1 MRSEDQNNPW
11 AVPPDLTLDNEELNA
26 VDNLVN
32 NEALGFDA
40 PVNILLAGNSGDGK
54 STLANAML
62 GVDLAETG
70 AGFPVTKGIR
80 CYEYRDKPLTLFDT
94 EGFEVLD
101 AERTVG
107 AVREVIES
115 CRKNEDSKQHVHI
128 VWLCIS
134 ATSRRLQQVHIDLVR
149 LCSELQ
155 IPVIVVVTKSY
166 LKDDSSEAFL
176 KVIGDSLPEADSI
189 IPVLAKEMYFGKLHV
204 APFGLVQLL
213 DATLSLIPT
222 ACQAALKFSQVA
234 DFNRKL
240 EAATKVVNVT
250 ALASVGLSFPAA
262 FVPGGHAALLVPLEM
277 NMIRQI
283 NRALGINLEK
293 QGQMAVAKGTL
304 GIVMATVGGKLIFT
318 ETMKFIPF
326 VGQITSTLVGGTI
339 AGTVVKIFGTAYI
352 AAVSEM
358 VRAGTSPTAGSI
370 IDAIAS
376 ALSTHQHQVVSG
388 ATTLIEETIRK
399 QKQ

>member
-1 MRSEDQNNPW
+1 MRSENQDDPW
-11 AVPPDLTLDNEELNA
+11 ALPPNLTLDNKELNE

-62 GVDLAETG
+62 GVELATTG
-70 AGFPVTKGIR
+70 TGFPVTKGIQ

-101 AERTVG
+101 AKRTIS
-107 AVREVIES
+107 AVKELIES
-115 CRKNEDSKQHVHI
+115 RRNQRDSKQHIHI
-128 VWLCIS
+128 VWLCIA

-155 IPVIVVVTKSY
+155 IPVIVVITKSY

-189 IPVLAKEMYFGKLHV
+189 IPVLAKEMYFGKLRV

-240 EAATKVVNVT
+240 EAATKVVDVT
-250 ALASVGLSFPAA
+250 AVAAIGLSLPAA
-262 FVPGGHAALLVPLEM
+262 FVPGGHAGLLVPLEV
-277 NMIRQI
+277 NMIHQI
-283 NRALGINLEK
+283 NKALGINLDK
-293 QGQMAVAKGTL
+293 QKQIAIAKGTL
-304 GIVMATVGGKLIFT
+304 GVVMATVGGKLLFT

-326 VGQITSTLVGGTI
+326 VGQLTATLVGGTI

-352 AAVSEM
+352 ASVGSM
-358 VRAGTSPTAGSI
+358 VREGASPTAGSI
-370 IDAIAS
+370 IEAISS
-376 ALSTHQHQVVSG
+376 ALSTNQHQVVSG
-388 ATTLIEETIRK
+388 ATTLIEEVIRK
-399 QKQ
+399 QKP

>member
-1 MRSEDQNNPW
+1 MKSEDQDDPW
-11 AVPPDLTLDNEELNA
+11 AVPPDLTLDSEELNE

-40 PVNILLAGNSGDGK
+40 PVNILLAGNTGDGK

-62 GVDLAETG
+62 GVELAATG
-70 AGFPVTKGIR
+70 TGFPVTKGIQ

-101 AERTVG
+101 SERTVG
-107 AVREVIES
+107 AVKELIES
-115 CRKNEDSKQHVHI
+115 RRRQKDSKQHIHI
-128 VWLCIS
+128 VWLCIA

-155 IPVIVVVTKSY
+155 IPIIVVITKSY
-166 LKDDSSEAFL
+166 LKDDASEAFL
-176 KVIGDSLPEADSI
+176 KVIGESLAEADSI
-189 IPVLAKEMYFGKLHV
+189 IPVLAKEMHLGKFRI

-213 DATLSLIPT
+213 NATLNLIPT
-222 ACQAALKFSQVA
+222 ACQAALKFSQIA

-250 ALASVGLSFPAA
+250 SLAAVGLSFPAA
-262 FVPGGHAALLVPLEM
+262 FVPGGHAALLVPLEI
-277 NMIRQI
+277 NMIHQI
-283 NRALGINLEK
+283 NKALGINLEK

-326 VGQITSTLVGGTI
+326 VGQIASSLIGGTI
-339 AGTVVKIFGTAYI
+339 AGTVVKIFGTTYI
-352 AAVSEM
+352 AAVGDM

-370 IDAIAS
+370 IDAISS
-376 ALSTHQHQVVSG
+376 ALSTHQHQIVSG
-388 ATTLIEETIRK
+388 ATTLIEESIRR
-399 QKQ
+399 QK

>member
-1 MRSEDQNNPW
+1 MRSEDQDNPW
-11 AVPPDLTLDNEELNA
+11 AVPPNLTLDSEELNE

-32 NEALGFDA
+32 NEALGFEA

-62 GVDLAETG
+62 GVELAATG
-70 AGFPVTKGIR
+70 TGFPVTKGIQ
-80 CYEYRDKPLTLFDT
+80 CYEYKDKPLTLFDT

-101 AERTVG
+101 SERTVG
-107 AVREVIES
+107 AVKELIES
-115 CRKNEDSKQHVHI
+115 RRRQKDSKQHIHI
-128 VWLCIS
+128 VWLCIA

-155 IPVIVVVTKSY
+155 IPIIAVITKSY

-176 KVIGDSLPEADSI
+176 KVIGESLPEADSI
-189 IPVLAKEMYFGKLHV
+189 IPVLAKEMHLGKLRV

-250 ALASVGLSFPAA
+250 SLAAVGLSFPAA
-262 FVPGGHAALLVPLEM
+262 FVPGGHAALLVPLEI
-277 NMIRQI
+277 NMIHQV

-326 VGQITSTLVGGTI
+326 VGQIASTLVGGTI
-339 AGTVVKIFGTAYI
+339 AGTVVKVFGTAYI
-352 AAVSEM
+352 AAVSDM

-370 IDAIAS
+370 IDAISS
-376 ALSTHQHQVVSG
+376 ALSTHQHQIVSG
-388 ATTLIEETIRK
+388 ATTLIEESIRR
-399 QKQ
+399 QK

>member
-1 MRSEDQNNPW
+1 MESGEQDNAW
-11 AVPPDLTLDNEELNA
+11 KVPPDLKLDDKELNA
-26 VDNLVN
+26 VDDRVN

-62 GVDLAETG
+62 GVDLAAVGT
-70 AGFPVTKGIR
+70 GFPVTKGIQ

-94 EGFEVLD
+94 EGFEILD
-101 AERTVG
+101 AERTVS
-107 AVREVIES
+107 AVKELIDSR
-115 CRKNEDSKQHVHI
+115 RKHKDSKQHIHI
-128 VWLCIS
+128 VWLCIA

-155 IPVIVVVTKSY
+155 IPVIVVITKSY

-176 KVIGDSLPEADSI
+176 KVIGESLPEADSI
-189 IPVLAKEMYFGKLHV
+189 IPVLAKEMHLGKLRV

-213 DATLSLIPT
+213 DATLNLIPV

-250 ALASVGLSFPAA
+250 SFAAVGLSFPAA
-262 FVPGGHAALLVPLEM
+262 FVPGGHAGLLIPLEA
-277 NMIRQI
+277 NMIHQI
-283 NRALGINLEK
+283 NKALGMKLDK
-293 QGQMAVAKGTL
+293 QQQIAIAKGTL
-304 GIVMATVGGKLIFT
+304 GIILATVGGKLLFT

-326 VGQITSTLVGGTI
+326 VGQLTSILVGGAI

-352 AAVSEM
+352 AAVGEM
-358 VRAGTSPTAGSI
+358 ARSGVSPTTGGI
-370 IDAIAS
+370 VDAMTS
-376 ALSTHQHQVVSG
+376 ALSIHQDQIVSS
-388 ATTLIEETIRK
+388 ATKFMGEAIKNRK
-399 QKQ
+399 

>member
-1 MRSEDQNNPW
+1 MRSESQNDPW
-11 AVPPDLTLDNEELNA
+11 AVPPDLTLDNAELND

-62 GVDLAETG
+62 GVDLAATG
-70 AGFPVTKGIR
+70 IGFPVTKGIQ

-101 AERTVG
+101 SERTVI
-107 AVREVIES
+107 AVKELIES
-115 CRKNEDSKQHVHI
+115 RRKQKDSKQHIHI
-128 VWLCIS
+128 VWFCIA
-134 ATSRRLQQVHIDLVR
+134 ATSRRLQQVHIDLVH

-155 IPVIVVVTKSY
+155 IPIIVVITKSY

-176 KVIGDSLPEADSI
+176 KVIGESLAEADSI
-189 IPVLAKEMYFGKLHV
+189 IPVLAKEMHLGKLRV

-213 DATLSLIPT
+213 DATLNLIPI

-250 ALASVGLSFPAA
+250 ALGAVGLSFPAA

-277 NMIRQI
+277 NMIHQI

-326 VGQITSTLVGGTI
+326 VGQIASTLVGGTI
-339 AGTVVKIFGTAYI
+339 AGTVIKIFGTAYI
-352 AAVSEM
+352 AAVGEM
-358 VRAGTSPTAGSI
+358 VRAGSSPTAGSI
-370 IDAIAS
+370 IDAISS
-376 ALSTHQHQVVSG
+376 ALSTHQHQIVSG
-388 ATTLIEETIRK
+388 ATTLIEESIRR
-399 QKQ
+399 QK

>member
-1 MRSEDQNNPW
+1 MRSENQEDPW
-11 AVPPDLTLDNEELNA
+11 AIPPDLTLDNKELNE

-62 GVDLAETG
+62 GVELAATG
-70 AGFPVTKGIR
+70 TGFPVTKGIQ

-94 EGFEVLD
+94 EGFEILD
-101 AERTVG
+101 AERTVS
-107 AVREVIES
+107 AVKELIES
-115 CRKNEDSKQHVHI
+115 RRKQKDSKQHIHI
-128 VWLCIS
+128 VWLCIA

-149 LCSELQ
+149 LCSKLQ
-155 IPVIVVVTKSY
+155 VPVIVVITKSY

-176 KVIGDSLPEADSI
+176 KVIGGSLPEADSI
-189 IPVLAKEMYFGKLHV
+189 IPVLAKEIYFGKLRV

-250 ALASVGLSFPAA
+250 ALGAVGLSFPAA
-262 FVPGGHAALLVPLEM
+262 FVPGGHAALLVPLEI
-277 NMIRQI
+277 NMIHQI

-293 QGQMAVAKGTL
+293 QGQIAVAKGTL

-352 AAVSEM
+352 AAVGDM

-370 IDAIAS
+370 IDAISS
-376 ALSTHQHQVVSG
+376 ALSTHQHQIVSG
-388 ATTLIEETIRK
+388 ATALMEEVIMK
-399 QKQ
+399 QKP

>member
-1 MRSEDQNNPW
+1 MRSEDQDNPW
-11 AVPPDLTLDNEELNA
+11 IVPPDLTLDTEELNA

-62 GVDLAETG
+62 GVDLAEAGT
-70 AGFPVTKGIR
+70 GFPVTKGIR

-101 AERTVG
+101 SERTVG
-107 AVREVIES
+107 AVKELIES
-115 CRKNEDSKQHVHI
+115 RRKKEDSKQHIHI
-128 VWLCIS
+128 VWLCIA

-155 IPVIVVVTKSY
+155 IPIIVVVTKSY

-176 KVIGDSLPEADSI
+176 KVIHDSLPDADGI
-189 IPVLAKEMYFGKLHV
+189 IPVLAKEMYFGKLRV

-234 DFNRKL
+234 DFARKL

-250 ALASVGLSFPAA
+250 ALAAVGLSFPAA
-262 FVPGGHAALLVPLEM
+262 FVPGGHAALLVPLEI

-283 NRALGINLEK
+283 NTALGINLEK

-304 GIVMATVGGKLIFT
+304 GIVMATVGGRLIFT

-326 VGQITSTLVGGTI
+326 IGQITSTLVGGTI

-352 AAVSEM
+352 TGVGEM
-358 VRAGTSPTAGSI
+358 IRAGTSPTAGSI
-370 IDAIAS
+370 INAIAS
-376 ALSTHQHQVVSG
+376 ALSTHQPQIVSG
-388 ATTLIEETIRK
+388 ATTLIEEAISK
-399 QKQ
+399 QKR

>member
-1 MRSEDQNNPW
+1 MKSEDQDDPW
-11 AVPPDLTLDNEELNA
+11 AVPPDLTLDSEELNE

-40 PVNILLAGNSGDGK
+40 PVNILLAGNTGDGK

-62 GVDLAETG
+62 GVELAATG
-70 AGFPVTKGIR
+70 TGFPVTKGIQ

-101 AERTVG
+101 SERTVG
-107 AVREVIES
+107 AVKELIES
-115 CRKNEDSKQHVHI
+115 RRRQKDSKQHIHI
-128 VWLCIS
+128 VWLCIA

-155 IPVIVVVTKSY
+155 IPIIVVITKSY
-166 LKDDSSEAFL
+166 LKDDASEAFL
-176 KVIGDSLPEADSI
+176 KVIGESLAEADSI
-189 IPVLAKEMYFGKLHV
+189 IPVLAKEMHLGKFRV

-213 DATLSLIPT
+213 NATLNLIPT
-222 ACQAALKFSQVA
+222 ACQAALKFSQIA

-250 ALASVGLSFPAA
+250 SLAAVGLSFPAA
-262 FVPGGHAALLVPLEM
+262 FVPGGHAALLVPLEI
-277 NMIRQI
+277 NMIHQI
-283 NRALGINLEK
+283 NKALGINLEK

-326 VGQITSTLVGGTI
+326 VGQIASSLIGGTI
-339 AGTVVKIFGTAYI
+339 AGTVVKIFGTTYI
-352 AAVSEM
+352 AAVGDM

-370 IDAIAS
+370 IDAISS
-376 ALSTHQHQVVSG
+376 ALSTHQHQIVSG
-388 ATTLIEETIRK
+388 ATTLIEESIRR
-399 QKQ
+399 QK

>member
-1 MRSEDQNNPW
+1 MGSEDQNDPW
-11 AVPPDLTLDNEELNA
+11 AVPPDLTLDSEELHE

-32 NEALGFDA
+32 NEALGFDS

-62 GVDLAETG
+62 GVELAATG
-70 AGFPVTKGIR
+70 TGFPVTKGIQ

-101 AERTVG
+101 SERTVG
-107 AVREVIES
+107 AVKELIES
-115 CRKNEDSKQHVHI
+115 CRKQKDSKQHIHI
-128 VWLCIS
+128 VWLCIA

-155 IPVIVVVTKSY
+155 IPVIVVITKSY
-166 LKDDSSEAFL
+166 LKDDSSKAFL
-176 KVIGDSLPEADSI
+176 KVISDSLPEADSI
-189 IPVLAKEMYFGKLHV
+189 IPALAKEMYFGKLRV

-213 DATLSLIPT
+213 DATLNLIPT
-222 ACQAALKFSQVA
+222 ACQSALKFSQVA

-240 EAATKVVNVT
+240 ETATKVVNVT
-250 ALASVGLSFPAA
+250 ALGAVSLSFPAA
-262 FVPGGHAALLVPLEM
+262 FVPGGHAALLIPLEM
-277 NMIRQI
+277 NMIHQI
-283 NRALGINLEK
+283 NRALGINLGK

-326 VGQITSTLVGGTI
+326 VGQIISTLVGGTI

-352 AAVSEM
+352 ATVGEM
-358 VRAGTSPTAGSI
+358 VRVGTSPTAGSI
-370 IDAIAS
+370 IDAISS
-376 ALSTHQHQVVSG
+376 ALSTHQHQIVSG
-388 ATTLIEETIRK
+388 ATTLIEESIRR
-399 QKQ
+399 QK

>member
-1 MRSEDQNNPW
+1 MRSEDQGDPW
-11 AVPPDLTLDNEELNA
+11 AVPPNLTLDNKELNE
-26 VDNLVN
+26 VDSLVN
-32 NEALGFDA
+32 NEALGFDS
-40 PVNILLAGNSGDGK
+40 PVNILLVGNSGDGK

-62 GVDLAETG
+62 GVDLAATG
-70 AGFPVTKGIR
+70 TGFPVTKGIR

-101 AERTVG
+101 SERTVG
-107 AVREVIES
+107 AVKELTES
-115 CRKNEDSKQHVHI
+115 RRKKEDGKQHIHI
-128 VWLCIS
+128 VWLCI
-134 ATSRRLQQVHIDLVR
+134 AAISRRLQQVHIDLVR

-155 IPVIVVVTKSY
+155 IPVIVVITKSY

-176 KVIGDSLPEADSI
+176 KAIGDFLPEADSI
-189 IPVLAKEMYFGKLHV
+189 IPVLAKEMYLGKLRV

-250 ALASVGLSFPAA
+250 SVAAVSLSFPAA

-277 NMIRQI
+277 NMIHQI

-304 GIVMATVGGKLIFT
+304 GIVMATVGGKLIFI

-339 AGTVVKIFGTAYI
+339 AGTVVKIFGTTYI

-358 VRAGTSPTAGSI
+358 VRVGVSPTAGSI
-370 IDAIAS
+370 INAITS
-376 ALSTHQHQVVSG
+376 SLSTHQHQIVSG
-388 ATTLIEETIRK
+388 ATTLIEESIRR
-399 QKQ
+399 QKL

>member
-1 MRSEDQNNPW
+1 MRTEDQDNPW
-11 AVPPDLTLDNEELNA
+11 AVPSELELDEAELHA

-32 NEALGFDA
+32 SEAFGFDT
-40 PVNILLAGNSGDGK
+40 PINILLAGNSGDGK

-80 CYEYRDKPLTLFDT
+80 CYEYKDKPLTLFDT

-107 AVREVIES
+107 AVREVIKS
-115 CRKNEDSKQHVHI
+115 RRQKEDVKQHIHI

-134 ATSRRLQQVHIDLVR
+134 ATSRRLQQVHLDLIR

-155 IPVIVVVTKSY
+155 IPIVVVVTKSY

-176 KVIGDSLPEADSI
+176 KAIYDSLPDANGV
-189 IPVLAKEMYFGKLHV
+189 IPVLAKEMYFGKLRIE
-204 APFGLVQLL
+204 PFGLVQLL

-222 ACQAALKFSQVA
+222 ACQAALMFSQVA

-240 EAATKVVNVT
+240 EAANKVVNIT
-250 ALASVGLSFPAA
+250 ALAAVGLSLPAS
-262 FVPGGHAALLVPLEM
+262 FIPGGHAALLVPLEM
-277 NMIRQI
+277 NMMRQI
-283 NRALGINLEK
+283 NIALGINLEK

-304 GIVMATVGGKLIFT
+304 GIVMATVGGRLIFT
-318 ETMKFIPF
+318 ETIKFIPF
-326 VGQITSTLVGGTI
+326 IGQITSTLVGGTI
-339 AGTVVKIFGTAYI
+339 AGTVVKIFGTAHI
-352 AAVSEM
+352 TAVGEM
-358 VRAGTSPTAGSI
+358 VHTGTSPTAGSI
-370 IDAIAS
+370 ISAIS
-376 ALSTHQHQVVSG
+376 SVLSTHQSQIISG
-388 ATTLIEETIRK
+388 ATMLIEESVRK
-399 QKQ
+399 QKR